1 MSVWELFLISDAG
14 EIPKRLHTV
23 WEFLT
28 EICPCSISFVDI
40 DPGIVALYLR
50 TKMNCCRT
58 VRISWPLSVKFRM
71 SMTKYEFSDTHCSV
85 NLTLLKGVRGV
96 LPILS
101 TYFIF
106 GGGEGRSRCGRCSR
120 KFIEF

>member
-1 MSVWELFLISDAG
+1 
-14 EIPKRLHTV
+14 
-23 WEFLT
+23 
-28 EICPCSISFVDI
+28 
-40 DPGIVALYLR
+40 
-50 TKMNCCRT
+50 
-58 VRISWPLSVKFRM
+58 
-71 SMTKYEFSDTHCSV
+71 MTKYEFSDTHCSV

-120 KFIEF
+120 KFIDFWLLRENRLSEINAYVGA